1 MPVKRLC
8 CCPGCPAE
16 RLPNS
21 NYCERHQSYEEERRE
36 KIKKHLEEWHKKFE
50 RIDGSFFNTTR
61 WRKERKRF
69 LELNPYCSCGELAT
83 EIHHDWATKDY
94 LQNEDMFFDQSHWV
108 SMCHSCHAK
117 LSNRRASDRG
127 RDHINPTSLNCFCTQ
142 GHYSEGWMNG

>member
-36 KIKKHLEEWHKKFE
+36 KIKKHQQEWFSKFGKSKYSELYNTLE
-50 RIDGSFFNTTR
+50 
-61 WRKERKRF
+61 WRQLRQRV
-69 LELNPYCSCGELAT
+69 LNECPYCEKCGTT
-83 EIHHDWATKDY
+83 ENLQVHHDYDKNVDY
-94 LQNEDMFFDQSHWV
+94 SSPEMFFDRSHLKV
-108 SMCHSCHAK
+108 LCRSCHARETD
-117 LSNRRASDRG
+117 RRSVE
-127 RDHINPTSLNCFCTQ
+127 PQSLNCFCTQ